1 MAFFIHSGKGD
12 ARKEENA
19 SYIKQRREKMNGI
32 MVLVAYAVLMIV
44 ATIVFAKRDKDSDSF
59 YVGNRNMGNSQ
70 LCDEHCCY
78 MDLGS
83 GVIHIC

>member
-44 ATIVFAKRDKDSDSF
+44 ATIV
-59 YVGNRNMGNSQ
+59 SQ
-70 LCDEHCCY
+70 RGIRIRTAFMLET
-78 MDLGS
+78 
-83 GVIHIC
+83 VIWEQSALR